1 MEIALPVESTR
12 GSTTMLYMV
21 LKKSDAE
28 YHSDDHSVETILES
42 VTGEHEKDKSIIRG
56 KEMWSGTGYVNSGDI

>member
-1 MEIALPVESTR
+1 
-12 GSTTMLYMV
+12 MLYMV

-56 KEMWSGTGYVNSGDI
+56 KEMWSGTCYVNSGDI